1 MSTLVLN
8 RLTEY
13 QRSLLTRLSYLNID
27 FDQFQQLKQSKGK
40 ITISDLQSIILRP
53 NEPYL
58 GNLRVPHLKRV
69 LSGVEITNSELFE
82 ELKSAD
88 LGDLELL
95 DLAYNSKS
103 GFNGIC
109 FIDSMQNVGF
119 SFRGTDFKTLA
130 SLTTDGFADIEAFLT
145 NHNEQVDQALSLF
158 SKHQSSSGQNF
169 LFGHSLGGFI
179 AESVYCQ
186 NKGNITNTFVIN
198 PLHIDSHSLDNKSK
212 IAAFNDPIKFTCFI
226 TGGDYVSSINNPTL
240 FTNNIHYVANN
251 DRYLNNPIANHL
263 IECAQFDEYGAFVEC
278 SKEEAFAGHESTE
291 LEAAIKF
298 IKQEPVRGFFSK
310 SFLTLKNYFSAIKLY
325 LKNLFKKEE
334 PEKVSS
340 KHDSRAEKNT
350 GFKQRMNPENYPDGH
365 NSEKGAMDSLN
376 AVEHQGPP
384 TNSHSDKDN
393 IK

>member
-1 MSTLVLN
+1 MNDLLLN
-8 RLTEY
+8 DLTEY
-13 QRSLLTRLSYLNID
+13 QQSLLTRLSYLNIS
-27 FDQFQQLKQSKGK
+27 FDKFQQLKQSKGK
-40 ITISDLQSIILRP
+40 ITISDLQSIILSP

-145 NHNEQVDQALSLF
+145 NHNKQINQAEALF
-158 SKHQSSSGQNF
+158 LAHQSSAGQNF
-169 LFGHSLGGFI
+169 LFGHSLGGFL
-179 AESVYCQ
+179 AESIYSQ
-186 NKGNITNTFVIN
+186 NHENIANAFVIN
-198 PLHIDSHSLDNKSK
+198 PLHINSRSLDSQAT
-212 IAAFNDPIKFTCFI
+212 IAAFNNPLKFSCFV

-240 FTNNIHYVANN
+240 FANNVHYVANN
-251 DRYLNNPIANHL
+251 DKYLNNPIGNHL
-263 IECAQFDEYGAFVEC
+263 IECALFDDQGAFVEC
-278 SKEEAFAGHESTE
+278 TKEEAFAGHESPE

-325 LKNLFKKEE
+325 LKNLLKKEE

-340 KHDSRAEKNT
+340 KHDSLAEKST

-365 NSEKGAMDSLN
+365 NSEKDDIDYPN
-376 AVEHQGPP
+376 IVEHQGPP